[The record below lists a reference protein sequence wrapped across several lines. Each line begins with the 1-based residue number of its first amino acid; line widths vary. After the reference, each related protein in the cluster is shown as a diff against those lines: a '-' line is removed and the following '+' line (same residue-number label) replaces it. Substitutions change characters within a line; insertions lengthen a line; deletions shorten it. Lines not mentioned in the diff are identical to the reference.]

1 MNDSGVYS
9 SIYPVGNFPFPLP
22 KMGSLTVE
30 ESEYM
35 TDRVRSIDIQR
46 LESIE
51 KFATAIS
58 EKENTSLEEAIV
70 FITKLVDG
78 RIAESGTEEEKEKEN
93 NRLMSFSIKYREFL
107 TELRKQNDPVK
118 INSFQTKAIALMILV
133 SRLDTQWLIENLSRI
148 NKNFRLSL
156 EPKTIS
162 ELLAISEEQ
171 WLSSSKRTEIF
182 TRIINKLPTA
192 ELREL
197 AGFALAEEREWESID
212 EETPQEEKKYS
223 SGYEIIEIPS
233 ENNENSIEPPIIKL
247 PPVEL
252 PIPSSTES
260 DIIDVPV
267 TSSGKR
273 SKKLD
278 A

>member
-1 MNDSGVYS
+1 MNDSGVFAS
-9 SIYPVGNFPFPLP
+9 LYPVGSFPFPLP

-35 TDRVRSIDIQR
+35 TDRVRSVDIQR

-58 EKENTSLEEAIV
+58 EKENISIEDALI
-70 FITKLVDG
+70 FITKLIDG
-78 RIAESGTEEEKEKEN
+78 DTSGEDGEN
-93 NRLMSFSIKYREFL
+93 IRLMSFSIKYREFL
-107 TELRKQNDPVK
+107 TELRKQNDPTK
-118 INSFQTKAIALMILV
+118 INNFQTKAVALMILV
-133 SRLDTQWLIENLSRI
+133 SRLDTQWLIENLARI

-162 ELLAISEEQ
+162 ELLAVPEEQ
-171 WLSSSKRTEIF
+171 WLSSPKRTEIF
-182 TRIINKLPTA
+182 TRLINKLPTA

-197 AGFALAEEREWESID
+197 AGFALAEEREWESVD
-212 EETPQEEKKYS
+212 EDTQEKKTYS
-223 SGYEIIEIPS
+223 NGYEIIKIAS
-233 ENNENSIEPPIIKL
+233 ENNESSTVPDIIKL

-260 DIIDVPV
+260 DTTVALA
-267 TSSGKR
+267 TSSEKR
-273 SKKLD
+273 SKKSED
-278 A
+278 